1 MLAKATLNSSCPQVD
16 TSNWTQGPH
25 LKILIVDDHDLLRQG
40 LRQVLKG
47 LGDVTVLEAATC
59 TRCLEVAHQHDDVDL
74 VILDYVLPDAPNG
87 EALDQLAM
95 QRPQLPVVVLSG
107 HLNESL
113 LTTAKVRG
121 AAAVLSKNTFSN
133 ELLTTIAQLVG
144 AQPSLTSS
152 KPSSQSTPNYH
163 RKTMPH
169 LTRRQLEVLD
179 WVIQGK
185 TNKEI
190 AKLIGVSDETIKNH
204 ISAIF
209 KALGVSSRTEAA
221 IQASHWGLVLPKT

>member
-1 MLAKATLNSSCPQVD
+1 M
-16 TSNWTQGPH
+16 
-25 LKILIVDDHDLLRQG
+25 
-40 LRQVLKG
+40 RQVLKG
-47 LGDVTVLEAATC
+47 LGDVTLLEAATC
-59 TRCLEVAHQHDDVDL
+59 TRCLEVANQHDDVDL

-87 EALDQLAM
+87 EALDLLAI

-107 HLNESL
+107 HINETL
-113 LTTAKVRG
+113 LTSAKVRG

-144 AQPSLTSS
+144 AQPSPTHSS
-152 KPSSQSTPNYH
+152 PTTPNYH

-179 WVIQGK
+179 LVTQGK

>member
-1 MLAKATLNSSCPQVD
+1 
-16 TSNWTQGPH
+16 
-25 LKILIVDDHDLLRQG
+25 

-47 LGDVTVLEAATC
+47 LGDVTLLEAATC
-59 TRCLEVAHQHDDVDL
+59 TRCLEVTNQHDDVDL

-87 EALDQLAM
+87 EALDQLAI

-107 HLNESL
+107 HINETL

-144 AQPSLTSS
+144 AQPSPT
-152 KPSSQSTPNYH
+152 PNTPNYY

-204 ISAIF
+204 ISSIF

>member
-1 MLAKATLNSSCPQVD
+1 
-16 TSNWTQGPH
+16 
-25 LKILIVDDHDLLRQG
+25 LLRQG

-47 LGDVTVLEAATC
+47 LGDVTLLEAATC
-59 TRCLEVAHQHDDVDL
+59 TRCLEVANQHDDVDL

-87 EALDQLAM
+87 EALDLLAI

-107 HLNESL
+107 HINETL
-113 LTTAKVRG
+113 LTSAKVRG

-144 AQPSLTSS
+144 AQPSPTHSS
-152 KPSSQSTPNYH
+152 PTTPNYH

-179 WVIQGK
+179 LVTQGK

-204 ISAIF
+204 ISSIF

>member
-1 MLAKATLNSSCPQVD
+1 M
-16 TSNWTQGPH
+16 
-25 LKILIVDDHDLLRQG
+25 LRQG

-47 LGDVTVLEAATC
+47 LGDVTLLEAATC
-59 TRCLEVAHQHDDVDL
+59 TRCLEVANQHDDVDL

-87 EALDQLAM
+87 EALDLLAI

-107 HLNESL
+107 HINETL
-113 LTTAKVRG
+113 LTSAKVRG

-144 AQPSLTSS
+144 AQPSPTHSS
-152 KPSSQSTPNYH
+152 PTTPNYH

-179 WVIQGK
+179 LVTQGK

-204 ISAIF
+204 ISSIF

>member
-1 MLAKATLNSSCPQVD
+1 VD
-16 TSNWTQGPH
+16 TNRALQPRCIVLRPH

-47 LGDVTVLEAATC
+47 LGDVTLLEAATC
-59 TRCLEVAHQHDDVDL
+59 SRCLELVNQHEDLDL
-74 VILDYVLPDAPNG
+74 VLLDYVLPDAPNG
-87 EALDQLAM
+87 EALDQLAVK
-95 QRPQLPVVVLSG
+95 RPQLSVVVLSG
-107 HLNESL
+107 YINDSL
-113 LTTAKVRG
+113 LTAAKVRG
-121 AAAVLSKNTFSN
+121 ASAVLSKNTFSN
-133 ELLTTIAQLVG
+133 ELLTTITQLVG
-144 AQPSLTSS
+144 AHSS
-152 KPSSQSTPNYH
+152 PTPNYS

>member
-1 MLAKATLNSSCPQVD
+1 M
-16 TSNWTQGPH
+16 
-25 LKILIVDDHDLLRQG
+25 
-40 LRQVLKG
+40 RQVLKG
-47 LGDVTVLEAATC
+47 LGDVTLLEAATC
-59 TRCLEVAHQHDDVDL
+59 TRCLEVANQHDDVDL

-87 EALDQLAM
+87 EALDLLAI

-107 HLNESL
+107 HINETL
-113 LTTAKVRG
+113 LTSAKVRG

-144 AQPSLTSS
+144 AQPSPTHSS
-152 KPSSQSTPNYH
+152 PTTPNYH

-179 WVIQGK
+179 LVTQGK

-204 ISAIF
+204 ISSIF

>member
-1 MLAKATLNSSCPQVD
+1 
-16 TSNWTQGPH
+16 
-25 LKILIVDDHDLLRQG
+25 
-40 LRQVLKG
+40 
-47 LGDVTVLEAATC
+47 
-59 TRCLEVAHQHDDVDL
+59 
-74 VILDYVLPDAPNG
+74 
-87 EALDQLAM
+87 
-95 QRPQLPVVVLSG
+95 
-107 HLNESL
+107 
-113 LTTAKVRG
+113 
-121 AAAVLSKNTFSN
+121 
-133 ELLTTIAQLVG
+133 
-144 AQPSLTSS
+144 
-152 KPSSQSTPNYH
+152 
-163 RKTMPH
+163 MPH

>member
-1 MLAKATLNSSCPQVD
+1 L
-16 TSNWTQGPH
+16 
-25 LKILIVDDHDLLRQG
+25 
-40 LRQVLKG
+40 
-47 LGDVTVLEAATC
+47 LEAATC
-59 TRCLEVAHQHDDVDL
+59 TRCLEVANQHDDVDL

-87 EALDQLAM
+87 EALDQLAI

-107 HLNESL
+107 HINETL

-133 ELLTTIAQLVG
+133 ELLTTISQLVG
-144 AQPSLTSS
+144 AQPS
-152 KPSSQSTPNYH
+152 PTPNSLSAPNYF

-179 WVIQGK
+179 LVTQGK

>member
-1 MLAKATLNSSCPQVD
+1 
-16 TSNWTQGPH
+16 
-25 LKILIVDDHDLLRQG
+25 LLRQG

-47 LGDVTVLEAATC
+47 LGDVTLLEAATC
-59 TRCLEVAHQHDDVDL
+59 TRCLEVANQHDDVDL

-87 EALDQLAM
+87 EALDLLAI

-107 HLNESL
+107 HINETL
-113 LTTAKVRG
+113 LTSAKVRG

-144 AQPSLTSS
+144 AQPSPTHSS
-152 KPSSQSTPNYH
+152 PTTPNYH

-179 WVIQGK
+179 LVTQGK

>member
-1 MLAKATLNSSCPQVD
+1 MYCS
-16 TSNWTQGPH
+16 GPN

-47 LGDVTVLEAATC
+47 LGDVTLLEAATC
-59 TRCLEVAHQHDDVDL
+59 TRCLEVANQHDDVDL

-87 EALDQLAM
+87 EALDQLAI

-107 HLNESL
+107 HINETL

-133 ELLTTIAQLVG
+133 ELLTTITQLVG
-144 AQPSLTSS
+144 AQPSLTPT
-152 KPSSQSTPNYH
+152 KATTPNYY

-169 LTRRQLEVLD
+169 LTRRQIEVLD
-179 WVIQGK
+179 LVTQGK

-204 ISAIF
+204 ISSIF

>member
-1 MLAKATLNSSCPQVD
+1 
-16 TSNWTQGPH
+16 
-25 LKILIVDDHDLLRQG
+25 LLRQG

-47 LGDVTVLEAATC
+47 LGDVTLLEAATC
-59 TRCLEVAHQHDDVDL
+59 TRCLEVANQHDDVNL

-87 EALDQLAM
+87 EALDLLAI

-107 HLNESL
+107 HINETL
-113 LTTAKVRG
+113 LTSAKVRG

-144 AQPSLTSS
+144 AQPSPT
-152 KPSSQSTPNYH
+152 PSSPTTPNYH

-179 WVIQGK
+179 LVTQGK

-204 ISAIF
+204 ISSIF